1 MIIMGLDPG
10 TAITG
15 YGIIKVNKNNKGKI
29 NFKKIDYGCIRTDP
43 SLIDGERLKKIEK
56 EISNLVKKFNPDFLA
71 IEKIFFFKNSKTII
85 PVSQAKGV
93 ILLAAAKKGI
103 TTFEFTPLTAK
114 MVLTGYGRSDKN
126 KMQMIVKKMLKLKEI
141 PKPDDAADAL
151 GMALCCALK
160 LKNKKS
166 P

>member
-15 YGIIKVNKNNKGKI
+15 YGIIKATKDKGKI
-29 NFKKIDYGCIRTDP
+29 NFKKIDYGCIRTAPD
-43 SLIDGERLKKIEK
+43 LIDGERLKKIES
-56 EISNLVKKFNPDFLA
+56 EIIFLVKKFSPDFLA
-71 IEKIFFFKNSKTII
+71 IERIFFFKNSKTII
-85 PVSQAKGV
+85 PVAQARGV

-103 TTFEFTPLTAK
+103 TAFEFTPLTAK
-114 MVLTGYGRSDKN
+114 MVLTGYGRSDKTEIQ
-126 KMQMIVKKMLKLKEI
+126 KVVQKMLKLKEI

-160 LKNKKS
+160 LKNS
-166 P
+166 ATS